1 MKTKYILLSI
11 IAVLLVGCANAPKP
25 PAAVVGEYRPI
36 NKTDFRTPSELIP
49 KVFDFKYRGDPEKAI
64 EALRDIQPQLTI
76 IPPTGE
82 KIRQGLVN
90 VDLRQVT
97 LDKALFEIG
106 KQGNGIYE
114 VVHKPDT
121 GNNRDF
127 AYIKYLK

>member
-1 MKTKYILLSI
+1 MKSKFLIISLIAIL
-11 IAVLLVGCANAPKP
+11 AGCANSPKP

-36 NKTDFRTPSELIP
+36 NKTDFRSPSELMP

-82 KIRQGLVN
+82 KTRQGLVN

-114 VVHKPDT
+114 VVHKPDS
-121 GNNRDF
+121 GNNRHF